1 MEKSSKSKKNIRN
14 EAQKLINE
22 GLSKQETYTILC
34 AKLGLNYEIAEV
46 LKGIPSK
53 STFAKFAFWNHL
65 LLVLLLALL
74 ALIFTQNDIMTY
86 AWSIILISA
95 FCYIVFT
102 KRVANYALI
111 TGMAIVAFIIFLVI
125 SFTGDSDFKN
135 QSDFIYIFLAF
146 IPYIVLPI
154 WLAKKLCPKPIETK
168 TTYHNKNGELR
179 GKIDFQFVD

>member
-14 EAQKLINE
+14 EAQKLLNE

-53 STFAKFAFWNHL
+53 STVAKFAFWNYL
-65 LLVLLLALL
+65 LLLLLLGVLVFFLTLNNILNYAW
-74 ALIFTQNDIMTY
+74 LIF
-86 AWSIILISA
+86 LITVFS
-95 FCYIVFT
+95 YIVFT

-111 TGMAIVAFIIFLVI
+111 TGMAIIAFIIFIVI
-125 SFTGDSDFKN
+125 SFIGDSDFKN